1 MLILPNTLLWSMD
14 KSFSVRKI
22 SSDFKIQKP
31 TEEASNSLKWQIT
44 HLQSDSQTHLLFV
57 FLLHSKFRMQN
68 KEFITPNFIKYK
80 VFNYKHHIL
89 ISQRMLNY
97 TTAISQKTSF
107 HFHKSIFDFTKADLR
122 VFLLL

>member
-44 HLQSDSQTHLLFV
+44 HST
-57 FLLHSKFRMQN
+57 
-68 KEFITPNFIKYK
+68 I
-80 VFNYKHHIL
+80 
-89 ISQRMLNY
+89 
-97 TTAISQKTSF
+97 
-107 HFHKSIFDFTKADLR
+107 
-122 VFLLL
+122 